1 MLRPSIPVTAS
12 ALHLGRLARK
22 VGISRAAVYRA
33 CINMVAPETHAAVL
47 MVRRH
52 NPFII
57 TSTGRTATRWL
68 AFLLQHVANSHVS
81 HEPVPDEHLLHGR
94 VLIDPDFAC
103 QYLLEFR
110 LRDMAQRIRDYRPR
124 IYAEVNPNL
133 RFLAP
138 IIKIL
143 VPECRVVHLVR
154 DGRDVVRSVYN
165 RRQDSRRQGHYSQMQ
180 PPVIDEYTARWEHL
194 SAFEKVCW
202 GWQYENR
209 LLRTCT
215 SLRARVEDITASYGL
230 FCDQILKPLGL
241 FLPEPVWKKSLSMP
255 VNATKQFSIGPWETW
270 TPEEQRIFRM
280 ICGAEMNRYGYS
292 LDAPETALP
301 DGAGVENWS
310 PAAVNLCAHA
320 QHAPY
325 VELA

>member
-1 MLRPSIPVTAS
+1 MFGSTIPVTGT
-12 ALHLGRLARK
+12 ALRLGRLARK
-22 VGISRAAVYRA
+22 VGLPRAAVYRA
-33 CINMVAPETHAAVL
+33 CISMVAPDAHAAVL
-47 MVRRH
+47 TVRRH
-52 NPFII
+52 DPFIV

-68 AFLLQHVANSHVS
+68 ASLLQHAPNSHVF

-94 VLIDPDFAC
+94 VVADPEFAY
-103 QYLLEFR
+103 QYLLDFR
-110 LRDMAQRIRDYRPR
+110 LRDMAQRIQDYQPR
-124 IYAEVNPNL
+124 VYGEVNPNL

-138 IIKIL
+138 FIKIL

-165 RRQDSRRQGHYSQMQ
+165 RRLDSGRQGHYSRMQ

-215 SLRARVEDITASYGL
+215 SLRARVEDITASYAL
-230 FCDQILKPLGL
+230 FREQILMPLGL
-241 FLPEPVWKKSLSMP
+241 FLPELVWKESRSTP
-255 VNATKQFSIGPWETW
+255 VNATKHFSIGPWEAW
-270 TPEEQRIFRM
+270 TSEEQRIFRM
-280 ICGAEMNRYGYS
+280 ICGAEMTSCGYS

-301 DGAGVENWS
+301 EFAAAGNWS
-310 PAAVNLCAHA
+310 PVAVNRCAYA
-320 QHAPY
+320 QHAPCAD
-325 VELA
+325 LP